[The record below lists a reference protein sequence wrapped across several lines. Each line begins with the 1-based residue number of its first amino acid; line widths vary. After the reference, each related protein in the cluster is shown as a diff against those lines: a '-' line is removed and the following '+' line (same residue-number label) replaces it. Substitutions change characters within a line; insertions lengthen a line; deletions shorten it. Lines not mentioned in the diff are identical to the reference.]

1 MMLVTMIRS
10 QEAKEAAAFPCL
22 PLRMRSWVRCLVA
35 ALGATTIM
43 SALAASDGAGST
55 DDVVARLS
63 DLLNAKDAVAAFARV
78 AADDELRALSLF
90 AEQAVARGID
100 YASLGQSW
108 DHPDSRIAYR
118 EVRRGSKVHDIA
130 M

>member
-1 MMLVTMIRS
+1 
-10 QEAKEAAAFPCL
+10 
-22 PLRMRSWVRCLVA
+22 MRSWVRCLVA

-78 AADDELRALSLF
+78 AADDELVGRTAPVPLDMLMDQRTYGLSLKLKDGSGDRRNSAGKRGGLQVSLALS
-90 AEQAVARGID
+90 ER
-100 YASLGQSW
+100 
-108 DHPDSRIAYR
+108 
-118 EVRRGSKVHDIA
+118 
-130 M
+130 